1 MLRIISATLS
11 VIFLLGSAPI
21 VSACEMHEQLAAA
34 NPKVET
40 ETTGTNT
47 ILETLKPAPTNA
59 STAVLGTKLESINEE
74 LEHASQIEAKT
85 EIKAEAEAEAEN
97 QKPMNSVVIAPSQSA
112 ETAAIPKEAVSELA
126 KSDLEVVEFVLAD
139 QIAAREPKNIVEN
152 FNKENQRGYAFARL
166 SSPEVKEV
174 TFIWFREGKE
184 HSRYKTTVQ
193 AAKKWRTFSSVKLRP
208 GHWKVQLVSNDAILA
223 EKAFTLE

>member
-1 MLRIISATLS
+1 MLRNISATL
-11 VIFLLGSAPI
+11 VIFLLGSAP
-21 VSACEMHEQLAAA
+21 VVFACEMHEQLAAA

-47 ILETLKPAPTNA
+47 ILETLKPAPTNS

-74 LEHASQIEAKT
+74 LEQASQLEAKA
-85 EIKAEAEAEAEN
+85 EIKTESES
-97 QKPMNSVVIAPSQSA
+97 QKPMNSAVVAPSKPA

-126 KSDLEVVEFVLAD
+126 KSDLEVVEFVLAQ
-139 QIAAREPKNIVEN
+139 QIDAREPKNIVEN

-166 SSPEVKEV
+166 SSPEIKDV

-184 HSRYKTTVQ
+184 YSRYKTTVQ

-208 GHWKVQLVSNDAILA
+208 GHWKVQLVSNDAVLA